1 MLGKDEQYF
10 SELVEW
16 VLAEKPTQKKHIHR
30 KKLDLC
36 QKYKRKH
43 VPTDIEVYMQ
53 TPKELLKTI
62 QPYLKSKPIRTG
74 SGVAVIATMSMP
86 SVCPHGACTFC
97 PGGIGSIYGDVP
109 MSYTGKEPSTMR
121 GLRNEWD
128 PYRIIFNRLQQFV
141 ILGQHP
147 DKVDQII
154 QGGTFPSFEPDYQ
167 EKYCYYSFKAYNDF
181 SKAFYDENQ
190 ELKLDYFKEFFELP
204 CKVGNKERQQRIK
217 EKILAIKYSNETD
230 LAQAQLENETAVIRC
245 IGLTIETK
253 PDWGFKEHGLD
264 FLRLGATRVELGV
277 QTVYDD
283 ILQSVNRGHT
293 LAETKQSI
301 AELKDLCFKLN
312 FHLMPGLPTPDGTRI
327 SKERDIF
334 ALKEIFENE
343 AYKPD
348 MIKIYPC
355 MVMPDTP
362 LEKTYKAGIF
372 KPLSTQEA
380 RDIILE
386 SYKIVPEW
394 CRLMRVLRDIPTFAT
409 TAGVDRT
416 NLRQYADEKAKQEHI
431 LCRDIRSREIWQ
443 KEIIGVPHVV
453 IRKFR
458 ASGCDEYFISIES
471 HDAILGFVRLR
482 MVNRSLHEVITTKS
496 GLIRELHVYGQ
507 AIPIGKTSEKAQHR
521 GFGKM
526 LMQTAETLCQEQG
539 RDKIVVISGVGVRE
553 YYKKIGYEK
562 EGPFMVK
569 RL

>member
-1 MLGKDEQYF
+1 MHSKDEPYF
-10 SELVEW
+10 DELIHW
-16 VLAEKPTQKKHIHR
+16 VLETKPTQKKTIHR

-36 QKYKRKH
+36 QKYRRKH

-53 TPKELLKTI
+53 TPKEHLKEI

-97 PGGIGSIYGDVP
+97 PGGIGSVYGDVP

-121 GLRNEWD
+121 GIRNEWD

-154 QGGTFPSFEPDYQ
+154 QGGTFPSFDPEYQ

-181 SKAFYDENQ
+181 SKEFYDEKG
-190 ELKLDYFKEFFELP
+190 ELQLDYFKEFFELP
-204 CKVGNKERQQRIK
+204 CKVGNKERQERIK
-217 EKILAIKYSNETD
+217 EKILHVKYNNETN
-230 LAQAQLENETAVIRC
+230 LEEEQITNELAVIRC

-283 ILQSVNRGHT
+283 ILQAVNRGHT
-293 LAETKQSI
+293 LEETHKSV

-312 FHLMPGLPTPDGTRI
+312 FHLMPGLPTPDGSRI
-327 SKERDIF
+327 SKERDIH
-334 ALKEIFENE
+334 AIKEIFENQQ
-343 AYKPD
+343 YKPD

-362 LEKTYKAGIF
+362 LEKTYKSGIY
-372 KPLSTQEA
+372 KPLSTDEA
-380 RDIILE
+380 RDIIVE
-386 SYKIVPEW
+386 AYKIVPEW

-416 NLRQYADEKAKQEHI
+416 NLRQYADMQAKQEHI
-431 LCRDIRSREIWQ
+431 LCRDIRSREIMQ
-443 KEIIGVPHVV
+443 EEITGIPHLVV
-453 IRKFR
+453 RKFQS
-458 ASGCDEYFISIES
+458 SGCNEYFISVES
-471 HDAILGFVRLR
+471 NDRLLGFVRLR
-482 MVNRSLHEVITTKS
+482 MVKRSLHDAITPNS

-521 GFGKM
+521 GFGRI
-526 LMQTAETLCQEQG
+526 LMQEAENICLQQQK
-539 RDKIVVISGVGVRE
+539 DKIVVISGVGVRE

-569 RL
+569 WL